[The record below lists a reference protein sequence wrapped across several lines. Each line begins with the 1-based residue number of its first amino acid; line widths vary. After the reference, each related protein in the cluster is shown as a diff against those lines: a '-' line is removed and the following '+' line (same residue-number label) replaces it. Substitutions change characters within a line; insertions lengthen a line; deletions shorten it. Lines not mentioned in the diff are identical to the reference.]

1 MSYASSKTLYIL
13 NYQSVDLVLTTD
25 GIKVDNRPMNQ
36 QRLVVH
42 KGFDNQLNFYVR
54 NRDRALQNISTK
66 TLYASVL
73 NPNTRRRVMYK
84 PLTLVSS
91 GTTGEAKLSFVPGD
105 LSDLEPGIYQLA
117 VTESSDSG
125 VTQFP
130 LYANQDDKIITDLE
144 VKSSLEHE
152 PVASQSQTSF
162 TEESSN
168 VYVSSAMYGNQ
179 DKNFRHSRHTIAF
192 YMTGFTGNVT
202 IQGSALESTPTQ
214 PSDWYDINPTGDG
227 NESKLPFTTFT
238 GIDPFNFTINTN
250 WIRVKYEDNSA
261 GTLDKVLLRN

>member
-1 MSYASSKTLYIL
+1 
-13 NYQSVDLVLTTD
+13 
-25 GIKVDNRPMNQ
+25 
-36 QRLVVH
+36 
-42 KGFDNQLNFYVR
+42 
-54 NRDRALQNISTK
+54 
-66 TLYASVL
+66 
-73 NPNTRRRVMYK
+73 MYK

-91 GTTGEAKLSFVPGD
+91 GTTGEAKLSLVPGD

-168 VYVSSAMYGNQ
+168 VYVSSAYVWKSG
-179 DKNFRHSRHTIAF
+179 
-192 YMTGFTGNVT
+192 
-202 IQGSALESTPTQ
+202 
-214 PSDWYDINPTGDG
+214 
-227 NESKLPFTTFT
+227 
-238 GIDPFNFTINTN
+238 
-250 WIRVKYEDNSA
+250 
-261 GTLDKVLLRN
+261 